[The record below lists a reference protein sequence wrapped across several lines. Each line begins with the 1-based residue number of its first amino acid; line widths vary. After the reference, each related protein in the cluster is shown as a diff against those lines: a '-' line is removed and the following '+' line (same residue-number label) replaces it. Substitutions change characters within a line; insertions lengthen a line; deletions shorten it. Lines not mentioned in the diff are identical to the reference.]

1 MKKTIIGTII
11 ICIGVILLGN
21 TLNIW
26 DINLFFRGWWTL
38 FIIIPSIIG
47 LFEQNNFTNS
57 LLSLFIGVLLL
68 LASRHIISWSMVGK
82 VFLPIFI
89 ILLGWIIIFGNFK
102 KTKRAHEN
110 SKEYIAIFSG
120 VDEEI
125 SEINTDFSIIA
136 IFGSVDL
143 DLRDAKLKEDVVIH
157 AISIFGG
164 VHLKLPTDV
173 KVETTGVPIFGG
185 IENKTKNKKDTKKVS
200 IDYVTIFGGI
210 DLI

>member
-1 MKKTIIGTII
+1 MKKTILGTII

-26 DINLFFRGWWTL
+26 NINLFFRGWWTL
-38 FIIIPSIIG
+38 FIIIPSILG
-47 LFEQNNFTNS
+47 LFEKNNFTNS

-89 ILLGWIIIFGNFK
+89 IILGWIIIFGNFK
-102 KTKRAHEN
+102 KTRRVREN

-120 VDEEI
+120 IDEEI
-125 SEINTDFSIIA
+125 TEINTDFSIIA

-164 VHLKLPTDV
+164 IDLKLPTDV

-185 IENKTKNKKDTKKVS
+185 IENKTKNKKDGKKIN
-200 IDYVTIFGGI
+200 IDYVTVFGGI